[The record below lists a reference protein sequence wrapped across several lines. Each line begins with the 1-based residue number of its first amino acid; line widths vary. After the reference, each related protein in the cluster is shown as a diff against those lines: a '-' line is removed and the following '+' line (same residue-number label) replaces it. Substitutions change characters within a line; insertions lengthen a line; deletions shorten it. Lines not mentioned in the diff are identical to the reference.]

1 MLRFDKMKI
10 VVPIRLI
17 SVTDETYFVSSYHD
31 GNLIGMKFDQ
41 KQPYQLSIKL
51 DYNHGEAVIEFSG
64 KILGDRYPELISR
77 DTIDICLK
85 CINDLDVI
93 GFKVAD
99 VLQFGQVTKC
109 DVTVDIEFNDIT
121 GLSSYIKTNSSTK
134 YQGKSD
140 RYSNGISLSNKVATD
155 RLKKRMV
162 IYNKQ
167 NELQK
172 AENSQFLA
180 SLSDRDKLLSYFN
193 GKVRFERNLTTKE
206 GIRKALNIT
215 NNNIEN
221 VLSAET
227 TPITDMLREVV
238 KPPKCNEIH
247 PSQMKDIVYEAVLSM
262 YDYDIVKVEAA
273 FRAAASGNTRMSR
286 VMSPYKEYLNRRE
299 SLLTGGFDFE
309 GLLHKLPY

>member
-10 VVPIRLI
+10 VVPISLI
-17 SVTDETYFVSSYHD
+17 NVTDDTYFVCSYHD
-31 GNLIGMKFDQ
+31 ENLIFMKYDQ

-51 DYNHGEAVIEFSG
+51 DFNHREAVLEFTG
-64 KILGDRYPELISR
+64 KILGDKYPELISR

-85 CINDLDVI
+85 CINDLGVI
-93 GFKVAD
+93 SFKVAD

-109 DVTVDIEFNDIT
+109 DVTADIEFNDIT

-167 NELQK
+167 KELQK

-180 SLSDRDKLLSYFN
+180 SLRDRDKLLSFFN
-193 GKVRFERNLTTKE
+193 GKARFERNLTTKE
-206 GIRKALNIT
+206 GIRKALEIT
-215 NNNIEN
+215 NTNIEK

-238 KPPKCNEIH
+238 KPPKCNEIK
-247 PSQMKDIVYEAVLSM
+247 PSQMKDVVYEAVLSM
-262 YDYDIVKVEAA
+262 YDYDLIKVEAA

-286 VMSPYKEYLNRRE
+286 VMTPYQEYLYRRE

-309 GLLHKLPY
+309 GLIRKLPY